1 MLEYDNSAFY
11 YFAIT
16 CSVLYLLPSIYFSGK
31 RILYGCIFTDQ
42 MLDKHN
48 VRCEKEL
55 VKIRQLQA
63 EKTKLKNIFTWPFIL
78 NLILTAFVTYVLFQ
92 MVTLVQEFSEIKSFD
107 PFEILN
113 IPTGATDKDIK
124 RAYRKMSLLLHPD
137 KNPNDAVAEAKFMM
151 VAKAYE
157 SLTDEAAKANYEK
170 YGNPDGRQSMQL
182 SIGLPTFLLDP
193 NNFNIILFMYLLVLV
208 IVIPSCVALWYSQS
222 KKYGDSMILYDTY
235 GFFNFA
241 LSEHAHL
248 KLLPEILAGS
258 AEFRELPLRSEDEK
272 ALGQLLAHMKR
283 HNYIQ
288 KMKFNHP
295 SIVKANLLL
304 HAHVLRQGQEYLT
317 PNLESDTKVILKHSM
332 RLLDGML
339 EICQMKFWLQTTIN
353 IIDFGQLLTQGLWI
367 KDSSLLQLPNFTDA
381 EVKHCQSGKAQL
393 RTLDAF
399 IKADPAIRKGMN
411 DFSDEEKD
419 EIHRVCTILPK
430 LNVRVVA
437 EVDDEDFIAEEDIM
451 TIKITLTRENV
462 AKDETCDLVYAPQF
476 PFPKAE
482 RWIAILGDARTNRIH
497 CMEKITGQDRET
509 THSMIIRAPS
519 SAGSYALDLF
529 IKSDSYVGLDQKVS
543 VPFTVQSAA
552 NLPVF
557 EPHPEDVALDDD
569 PTLFEQVMSGATG
582 ADSSDEESSDD
593 EDSDDERADEEKK
606 QQRAARLRQESSSS
620 DSDDAPDDENKKDK

>member
-1 MLEYDNSAFY
+1 MLDFDNAAFY

-16 CSVLYLLPSIYFSGK
+16 CSVVYLVPSYYFSGK

-78 NLILTAFVTYVLFQ
+78 NLVLTVFVSYVLVQ
-92 MVTLVQEFSEIKSFD
+92 MISLVQEFSEIKTFD

-113 IPTGATDKDIK
+113 ISAGASDKEIK

-137 KNPNDAVAEAKFMM
+137 KNPNDAVAESKFML

-157 SLTDEAAKANYEK
+157 SLTDEAAKANFEK

-182 SIGLPTFLLDP
+182 SIGLPTFLLNP
-193 NNFNIILFMYLLVLV
+193 ANFNIILFMYLIVLV

-258 AEFRELPLRSEDEK
+258 AEFRELPLRSEDEV
-272 ALGQLLAHMKR
+272 ALGKLMAYMKR

-304 HAHVLRQGQEYLT
+304 HVHVLRQGQEFLT
-317 PNLESDTKVILKHSM
+317 PGLQADLNQILKHSM

-339 EICQMKFWLQTTIN
+339 EICQMKFWLQTSMNVIE
-353 IIDFGQLLTQGLWI
+353 FGQLLTQGLWI
-367 KDSSLLQLPNFTDA
+367 KDSSLLQLPNFTEV

-399 IKADPAIRKGMN
+399 LKAPADSRKGMN
-411 DFSDEEKD
+411 DFSMEEK
-419 EIHRVCTILPK
+419 EEVERVCTILPQLK
-430 LNVRVVA
+430 VTVVA
-437 EVDDEDFIAEEDIM
+437 EVADEDFIAEEDIM
-451 TIKITLTRENV
+451 SIRITLTRENIV
-462 AKDETCDLVYAPQF
+462 DQNDTCDLVYAPQF

-482 RWIAILGDARTNRIH
+482 RWILLLGNTQANRIH
-497 CMEKITGQDRET
+497 CSDKITSQEREIHHT
-509 THSMIIRAPS
+509 LTVRAPS
-519 SAGSYALDLF
+519 SAGSYSLDLYV
-529 IKSDSYVGLDQKVS
+529 KSDSYVGLDQQLS
-543 VPFTVQSAA
+543 VPFNVRSAKG
-552 NLPVF
+552 LPVF
-557 EPHPEDVALDDD
+557 EPHAEDVALDDE
-569 PTLFEQVMSGATG
+569 PTLFEQVMTGAAG
-582 ADSSDEESSDD
+582 ADSSDEEGSDSDD
-593 EDSDDERADEEKK
+593 DDDAEGADSDDDDSDDE
-606 QQRAARLRQESSSS
+606 
-620 DSDDAPDDENKKDK
+620 ENKKDK